1 MFKSKLLVYQRVTPV
16 VTMVVSIKKKVMN
29 DLVVTTG

>member
-16 VTMVVSIKKKVMN
+16 VTMVVSIKKVMN